1 MPAPSR
7 RPRGEYAAT
16 APSFVWLIVF
26 FVIPTLVVFAIA
38 FKPADPYGGIGPGWT
53 LESLRTLANPNYP
66 SIIWRTLWISLLST
80 VLCVIM
86 AVPTGYCMAR
96 APRRWRQVLLLLMIV
111 PFWTSFL
118 VRVFAWKILLHPD
131 GALKATLVA
140 LGLVGSDASLLY
152 NPEAVLLVTVH
163 TYLPFAILPIYAA
176 AEKFD
181 FGLMEAA
188 RDLGAG
194 RWYSFR
200 RVFLPGVRRGIQ
212 TAVLMVFIPALGSY
226 VVPDIVGGPNGEMIS
241 NKIAQR
247 IFVDRHLPHASGL
260 AAFLTLAVLL
270 PLFVVLWLQRKKE
283 GRVAPLEELP

>member
-1 MPAPSR
+1 
-7 RPRGEYAAT
+7 
-16 APSFVWLIVF
+16 
-26 FVIPTLVVFAIA
+26 
-38 FKPADPYGGIGPGWT
+38 
-53 LESLRTLANPNYP
+53 
-66 SIIWRTLWISLLST
+66 
-80 VLCVIM
+80 
-86 AVPTGYCMAR
+86 
-96 APRRWRQVLLLLMIV
+96 
-111 PFWTSFL
+111 
-118 VRVFAWKILLHPD
+118 
-131 GALKATLVA
+131 
-140 LGLVGSDASLLY
+140 
-152 NPEAVLLVTVH
+152 
-163 TYLPFAILPIYAA
+163 
-176 AEKFD
+176 
-181 FGLMEAA
+181 MEAA